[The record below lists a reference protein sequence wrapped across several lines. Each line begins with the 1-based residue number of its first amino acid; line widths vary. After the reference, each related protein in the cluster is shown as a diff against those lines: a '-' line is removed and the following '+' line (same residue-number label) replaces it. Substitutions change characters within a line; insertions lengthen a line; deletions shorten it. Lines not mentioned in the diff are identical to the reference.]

1 MPYLFSAS
9 LDWCEI
15 LLGEI
20 MSRWW
25 FRRNPNCS
33 KLTASCLPLIIPTQP
48 EKDKKTKRRKKKRQ
62 KSIQQ
67 YKDTKCKVSTTYYSN
82 STRAGQKDKKK
93 QNANK
98 GENTKW
104 QQKQNE
110 KNTKTQS
117 VRDGL
122 LKKSNC
128 SFGFCPH
135 EGWGGPCPNFMS
147 TYHKLYILCQFGD
160 GEGGGDP
167 WPIFFGTL
175 AFKKSGSSCPT

>member
-1 MPYLFSAS
+1 MQSRQRLVNNSGRDHRQASVNASLIVGTVSPLSNICFNFSNLKKKQIVRGQRNPRPGKILMSVSVMPYLFSAS

-82 STRAGQKDKKK
+82 STRAGQKDKK
-93 QNANK
+93 NK
-98 GENTKW
+98 TPIKAKILND
-104 QQKQNE
+104 N
-110 KNTKTQS
+110 KNKMRRIQ
-117 VRDGL
+117 R
-122 LKKSNC
+122 
-128 SFGFCPH
+128 
-135 EGWGGPCPNFMS
+135 
-147 TYHKLYILCQFGD
+147 HKV
-160 GEGGGDP
+160 
-167 WPIFFGTL
+167 
-175 AFKKSGSSCPT
+175 

>member
-1 MPYLFSAS
+1 MLQFQQLEKKQIVRGQRNPRPGKILMSVSVMPYLFSAS

-48 EKDKKTKRRKKKRQ
+48 EKDKKTKRRKKKTKVNTTIQRHKVQGVHHLLFQLNKSRAKRQ
-62 KSIQQ
+62 
-67 YKDTKCKVSTTYYSN
+67 
-82 STRAGQKDKKK
+82 KK

-135 EGWGGPCPNFMS
+135 EGWGGPCPNDYNI
-147 TYHKLYILCQFGD
+147 T
-160 GEGGGDP
+160 
-167 WPIFFGTL
+167 
-175 AFKKSGSSCPT
+175 